1 MKKEQKESKA
11 SEEQT
16 SGELSKKLNELKFE
30 MDEIKSELK
39 SEMNQMR
46 GELGPVLESD
56 AEPGGKKL
64 CSSEPGKT
72 RISRQDQNRD
82 KSA

>member
-16 SGELSKKLNELKFE
+16 SGELSKKLNELKSE

-46 GELGPVLESD
+46 GELGAKID
-56 AEPGGKKL
+56 AITNILSTFVKPME
-64 CSSEPGKT
+64 
-72 RISRQDQNRD
+72 
-82 KSA
+82 